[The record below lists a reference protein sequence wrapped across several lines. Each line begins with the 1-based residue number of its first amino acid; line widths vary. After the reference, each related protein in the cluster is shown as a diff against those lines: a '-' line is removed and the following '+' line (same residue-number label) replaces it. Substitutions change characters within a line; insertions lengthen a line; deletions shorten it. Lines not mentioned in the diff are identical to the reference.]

1 MLILGII
8 CLVLGFVLGI
18 QILWIIG
25 IILAVIGVIL
35 LLVPIDR
42 IGGRRYY

>member
-1 MLILGII
+1 MLILGLI

-25 IILAVIGVIL
+25 IVLAVIGLIL
-35 LLVPIDR
+35 LLMPVDR
-42 IGGRRYY
+42 VGGRRWY